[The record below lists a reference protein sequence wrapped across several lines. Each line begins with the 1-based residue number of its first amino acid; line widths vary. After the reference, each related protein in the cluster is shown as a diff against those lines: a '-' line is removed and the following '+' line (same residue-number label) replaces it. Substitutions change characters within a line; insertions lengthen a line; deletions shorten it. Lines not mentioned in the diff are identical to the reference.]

1 MTALTHRQ
9 RVTAKAA
16 LTLISLHGHDP
27 RPVQATANAYI
38 KRGLA
43 HRDAYTKALEA
54 FVATVPSM
62 ETSLSLAIQLV
73 SKSDDATLALYDGA
87 INHYNNTGDDGALE
101 ALAPMIVSD
110 MNALAVANGEAEA
123 GSALYDDIQAALGI
137 DETAF
142 AETPYVADATA
153 PAEAPAQ
160 AAEPQTSSF
169 QFNNAVNPA
178 QWSPRDQQASA
189 SPAPA
194 AQAPAAPARAPTEK
208 ERRWAGVPLGG
219 IAYEQTATGFRAVPT
234 GLQARR
240 EAGVPLGPD
249 A

>member
-1 MTALTHRQ
+1 
-9 RVTAKAA
+9 
-16 LTLISLHGHDP
+16 
-27 RPVQATANAYI
+27 
-38 KRGLA
+38 
-43 HRDAYTKALEA
+43 
-54 FVATVPSM
+54 
-62 ETSLSLAIQLV
+62 
-73 SKSDDATLALYDGA
+73 
-87 INHYNNTGDDGALE
+87 
-101 ALAPMIVSD
+101 MIVSD
-110 MNALAVANGEAEA
+110 MTALAIKTGELPE
-123 GSALYDDIQAALGI
+123 GSALFDDIQAALGI

-169 QFNNAVNPA
+169 QFNNGMNSS

-208 ERRWAGVPLGG
+208 ERRWADVPLGG

-234 GLQARR
+234 GIQARR